1 MLTHLFSF
9 KMTGMNFKIFGFFIT
24 VPIFIFKDLYM
35 SVLSTI
41 LYIQKQTNKKKA
53 VLSRLNF
60 KTIFFYIHLQFSRT
74 QFTNKLIVS
83 DLLMLWIIQQ

>member
-83 DLLMLWIIQQ
+83 DLLML

>member
-74 QFTNKLIVS
+74 QLTNKLIVS
-83 DLLMLWIIQQ
+83 DLLML

>member
-1 MLTHLFSF
+1 MLTHFFSF
-9 KMTGMNFKIFGFFIT
+9 KMTGTNFKIFGFFIT

-41 LYIQKQTNKKKA
+41 LYIQKQKNKKKKA

-74 QFTNKLIVS
+74 QFANKLIVS
-83 DLLMLWIIQQ
+83 DLLML

>member
-1 MLTHLFSF
+1 MLTHFFSF
-9 KMTGMNFKIFGFFIT
+9 KMTGTNFKIFGFFIT

-74 QFTNKLIVS
+74 QFANKLIVS
-83 DLLMLWIIQQ
+83 DLLML